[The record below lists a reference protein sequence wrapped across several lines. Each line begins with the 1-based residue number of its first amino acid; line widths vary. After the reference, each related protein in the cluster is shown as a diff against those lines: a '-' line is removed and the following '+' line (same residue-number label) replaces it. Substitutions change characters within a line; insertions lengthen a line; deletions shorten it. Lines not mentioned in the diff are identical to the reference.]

1 MSTWLIPCSCKV
13 FRIHDYFM
21 SNSIVDWKQSH
32 YKFNVGDIIYIYCSH
47 PEMSIR
53 YKLIVVETDIEFND
67 SIKDEEYWADYHI
80 SQSVAKQ
87 NKYVRLELI
96 DRVNSA
102 ELDLSALKDNG
113 LKTAPQGPCRIG
125 GNVLSYIESIF
136 K

>member
-80 SQSVAKQ
+80 SQSAAKQ
-87 NKYVRLELI
+87 NKYVRLE
-96 DRVNSA
+96 
-102 ELDLSALKDNG
+102 LKDNG